1 MKNEL
6 FPSLS
11 DAIVFDVMEHYFN
24 LNSGARTERYSLR
37 QFCIRLVQVP
47 KYLLAAGIFTP
58 NHLKD
63 YFCKLRSNEFKK
75 CYVSKIA
82 RLFSFLVKRPK
93 YVIKPLF
100 ELMVLMA
107 V

>member
-37 QFCIRLVQVP
+37 QFCIRLVRVP
-47 KYLLAAGIFTP
+47 KYLLAAAGILTP

-63 YFCKLRSNEFKK
+63 YFRKLRSNEFQK

-82 RLFSFLVKRPK
+82 RLFSFPGKKGQIR
-93 YVIKPLF
+93 IK
-100 ELMVLMA
+100 A
-107 V
+107 SI